1 MPFVPQR
8 PCSGALPPAALVD
21 DLASPGLCPEC
32 NGLRRYALERL
43 GSCPFLERKP
53 ACDRCPVH
61 CHKPVQREKVRAV
74 MRFAGPR
81 MLTRR
86 PWLAVRHLLDR
97 RAVPSAAPDK
107 KS

>member
-1 MPFVPQR
+1 MPQR